1 MDSQNNKSIIQ
12 FTNPELVE
20 SIFME
25 NPNYKGSLDISQN
38 MMISTNHSDIQIESK
53 FNKSSIVSLT
63 VSNFNQINMNSNK
76 PFFIRQTMKAKFIW
90 KKGLST
96 EEEEDLLKVNAALYF
111 CPISDHKF
119 VVLPHFLNFVNRI
132 YRL

>member
-25 NPNYKGSLDISQN
+25 NPNYKGSLDVSQN
-38 MMISTNHSDIQIESK
+38 MMISTNHSDIQIESE

-76 PFFIRQTMKAKFIW
+76 PFFIRQTINGQMNG
-90 KKGLST
+90 KKNVH
-96 EEEEDLLKVNAALYF
+96 EDVLYG
-111 CPISDHKF
+111 IMYVHDN
-119 VVLPHFLNFVNRI
+119 VR
-132 YRL
+132 